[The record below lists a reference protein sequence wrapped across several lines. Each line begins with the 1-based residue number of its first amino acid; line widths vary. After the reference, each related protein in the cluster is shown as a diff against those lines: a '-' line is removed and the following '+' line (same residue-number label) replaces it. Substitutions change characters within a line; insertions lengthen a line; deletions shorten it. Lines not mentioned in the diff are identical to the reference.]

1 MFFRRHEVP
10 QIQTLADSQNKG
22 NTSPKTQ
29 VWRARALHFA
39 IVLLAT
45 LAIVLPI
52 SSISRTQSAPPAQ
65 GSNGREIFRFDTFGD
80 EQLWTETLH
89 LHEVIQ
95 SSVSPA
101 TALAVGLK
109 VDSAALPPNFLS
121 THDLNSPATTVELIK
136 LNAVVGLV
144 GTVKG
149 TQLKSVGITCAIC
162 HSTVDNAVTT
172 GIGNRLDGWPNR
184 DLNPGAIIA
193 LSPALTSAQKA
204 VYNSWGPGRFDPR
217 FNVDGINGPVL
228 IPPAFGLKGV
238 GFETYTGDGPI
249 SYWNNYV
256 AVVEMGG
263 HGSFSDPRIGISIT
277 QEPDLVTPKLP
288 ALLQYQLSLGTPR
301 APAGSFDQMAAK
313 RGEALSKSK
322 AGCARCHIPPAFTD
336 VLSGPD
342 ANVPFL
348 HDPAEV
354 GTDPL
359 YAQRSATKQ
368 YRTTPLRALWQHPPY
383 FHDGSAP
390 DLPAVVN
397 HYDTLFGL
405 GLTSKQKLDL
415 VEYLKSL

>member
-1 MFFRRHEVP
+1 MCSKTEGNRAFRR
-10 QIQTLADSQNKG
+10 K
-22 NTSPKTQ
+22 
-29 VWRARALHFA
+29 ALHFL
-39 IVLLAT
+39 IVLLA
-45 LAIVLPI
+45 AVSIGLPI
-52 SSISRTQSAPPAQ
+52 ASRSRTESAAPVQAGDGKQ
-65 GSNGREIFRFDTFGD
+65 IFRFDTFGD
-80 EQLWTETLH
+80 EQLWTDTLRM
-89 LHEVIQ
+89 HEVIQ

-109 VDSAALPPNFLS
+109 VDSAALPANFLA
-121 THDLNSPATTVELIK
+121 THDLNSPATTVALIK
-136 LNAVVGLV
+136 LNAVVGVV

-149 TQLKSVGITCAIC
+149 TQLKSVGITCALC

-172 GIGNRLDGWPNR
+172 GVGNRLDGWPNR

-228 IPPAFGLKGV
+228 IPPAYGLKGV

-263 HGSFSDPRIGISIT
+263 HGSFSDPRIGINIT

-288 ALLQYQLSLGTPR
+288 ALLQYQLSLATPR
-301 APAGSFDQMAAK
+301 APAGTFDRMAAK
-313 RGEALSKSK
+313 RGEAIFNTK
-322 AGCARCHIPPAFTD
+322 ARCASCHIPPTFTD
-336 VLSGPD
+336 VLSGSD
-342 ANVPFL
+342 RNIPFL
-348 HDPAEV
+348 HNPAEV

-368 YRTTPLRALWQHPPY
+368 YRTTPLRALWQHAPY

-390 DLPAVVN
+390 DLTAVVN
-397 HYDTLFGL
+397 HYDVLFNL
-405 GLTSKQKLDL
+405 GLTPKQKQDL
-415 VEYLKSL
+415 VEYLKSI